1 MTFLKQSITNHI
13 EILHPRQTILC
24 TVQFEQ
30 ETNIITL
37 AWTMIISRNPPI
49 VAISVSPKRHSHDL
63 IEGAKEFTLNIPTKQ
78 NIKEVFYCGTHSGR
92 TVDKFA
98 ETNLT
103 SLDGININCPR
114 IKESIGHIECK
125 VIDSKQY
132 GDHTLFVGEVVT
144 CLWKKDISQE
154 TALEEIEIPY
164 HLGGNKF
171 VYNKNKIERV

>member
-1 MTFLKQSITNHI
+1 
-13 EILHPRQTILC
+13 
-24 TVQFEQ
+24 
-30 ETNIITL
+30 
-37 AWTMIISRNPPI
+37 MIISRNPPI

-63 IEGAKEFTLNIPTKQ
+63 IEAAKEFTLNIPTKQ
-78 NIKEVFYCGTHSGR
+78 NIKEVYYCGTHSGR

-103 SLDGININCPR
+103 SLNGININCPR

-144 CLWKKDISQE
+144 CLWKKDISQK

-171 VYNKNKIERV
+171 VYNKNKIEKV